1 MPVCL
6 YLRGS
11 PGSGKNVCARILERD
26 LGWPRLW
33 VHHFDAVYRII
44 GEYKVPDL
52 TDKLIRDV
60 ACHLM
65 QRGRDFM
72 VVRPS
77 RQTWGMRGVD
87 EEAKAFDYT
96 FVPVMLTASYNVLL
110 TRVTRRWSESP
121 FRLTTKEALDEYL
134 AARREEAWPGE
145 HVIDT
150 DKLTPEQ
157 VAGRI
162 KELLPVVKKPLRKDC
177 KICKGTGMVYL
188 NVGDNMDWACTDC
201 DPD

>member
-1 MPVCL
+1 MPTVL

-11 PGSGKNVCARILERD
+11 PGSGKRTVADVLDRD
-26 LGWPRLW
+26 LHWPVLW
-33 VHHFDAVYRII
+33 VHSFDAVYRII
-44 GEYKVPDL
+44 GEYKTPDL

-65 QRGRDFM
+65 QRNRDFM

-77 RQTWGMRGVD
+77 RQTWGMRGVA
-87 EEAKAFDYT
+87 EEAKSFDYT
-96 FVPVMLTASYNVLL
+96 FVPVMLTASYATLL

-145 HVIDT
+145 HTIDT

-157 VAGRI
+157 VCGRI
-162 KELLPVVKKPLRKDC
+162 KELLP
-177 KICKGTGMVYL
+177 
-188 NVGDNMDWACTDC
+188 A
-201 DPD
+201 